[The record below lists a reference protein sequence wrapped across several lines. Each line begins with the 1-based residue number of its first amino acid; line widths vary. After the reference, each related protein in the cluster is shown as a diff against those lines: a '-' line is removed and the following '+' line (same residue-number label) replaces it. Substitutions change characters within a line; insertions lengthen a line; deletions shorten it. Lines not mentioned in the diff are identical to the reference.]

1 MNTHLKQFLV
11 KYLSVVFGTLMS
23 VSFFAFVA
31 IPYSLGG
38 HPGEDKV
45 AQTTLQA
52 PAQIHSMVAHA

>member
-31 IPYSLGG
+31 IPYSFGG
-38 HPGEDKV
+38 HPGEAKV

-52 PAQIHSMVAHA
+52 PAKSHSEVAHT